1 MARKKV
7 VNETK
12 NAIIRVAI
20 EMFLER
26 GFTNTSVRAIAAE
39 LGISTGNITFYF
51 PSKEHLL
58 MVLVEMLCDSQWSML
73 EQQADEEETALMA
86 FCMETMT
93 VAVACEQNEIA
104 RDLFLSVF
112 QSELCRNLLRENH
125 VARAERIFS
134 EYCGDW
140 THQQFRIAEI
150 LVMGIQY
157 AVIIPTDVEIPLSER
172 IAGALNQILS
182 IYGVPENNRAEKIRR
197 ILALDY
203 NDIRQRVREG
213 SLRYVD
219 QLNMCLLRTLCVFS
233 Y

>member
-26 GFTNTSVRAIAAE
+26 GFTNTSARAIAAE

-150 LVMGIQY
+150 LVMGIQH

-172 IAGALNQILS
+172 IAAALNQILS

-203 NDIRQRVREG
+203 NDIRQRVREA

-219 QLNMCLLRTLCVFS
+219 QLNMASSDEREDV
-233 Y
+233 

>member
-112 QSELCRNLLRENH
+112 QSELCRNFLRENH

-157 AVIIPTDVEIPLSER
+157 AVIIPKDVEIPLSER

-219 QLNMCLLRTLCVFS
+219 QLNMASSDEREDV
-233 Y
+233 

>member
-26 GFTNTSVRAIAAE
+26 GFTNTSARAIAAE

-150 LVMGIQY
+150 LVMGIQH

-172 IAGALNQILS
+172 IASALNQILS

-219 QLNMCLLRTLCVFS
+219 QLNMASSDEREDV
-233 Y
+233 

>member
-93 VAVACEQNEIA
+93 VAAACEQNEIA

-112 QSELCRNLLRENH
+112 RSELCRNLLRENH

-150 LVMGIQY
+150 LVMGIQH

-172 IAGALNQILS
+172 IAAALNQILS

-203 NDIRQRVREG
+203 NDIRQRVHEG

-219 QLNMCLLRTLCVFS
+219 QLNMASSDEREDV
-233 Y
+233 

>member
-26 GFTNTSVRAIAAE
+26 GFTNTSARAIAAE

-93 VAVACEQNEIA
+93 VAAACEQNEIA

-150 LVMGIQY
+150 LVMGIQH
-157 AVIIPTDVEIPLSER
+157 AVIIPTDVEIPLAER
-172 IAGALNQILS
+172 IAAALNQILS

-219 QLNMCLLRTLCVFS
+219 QLNMASSDEREDV
-233 Y
+233 

>member
-26 GFTNTSVRAIAAE
+26 GFTNTSARAIAAE

-93 VAVACEQNEIA
+93 VAAACEQNEIA

-112 QSELCRNLLRENH
+112 RSELCRNLLRENH

-150 LVMGIQY
+150 LVMGIQH

-219 QLNMCLLRTLCVFS
+219 QLNMASSDEREDV
-233 Y
+233 

>member
-219 QLNMCLLRTLCVFS
+219 QLNMASSDEREDV
-233 Y
+233 

>member
-26 GFTNTSVRAIAAE
+26 GFTNTSTRAIAAE

-219 QLNMCLLRTLCVFS
+219 QLNMASSDKREDV
-233 Y
+233 

>member
-12 NAIIRVAI
+12 NTIIRVAI

-150 LVMGIQY
+150 LVMGIQH

-219 QLNMCLLRTLCVFS
+219 QLNMASSDEREDV
-233 Y
+233 

>member
-26 GFTNTSVRAIAAE
+26 GFTNTSARAIAAE

-93 VAVACEQNEIA
+93 VAAACEQNEIA

-150 LVMGIQY
+150 LVMGIQH
-157 AVIIPTDVEIPLSER
+157 AVIIPMDVEIPLSER

-219 QLNMCLLRTLCVFS
+219 QLNMASSDEREDV
-233 Y
+233 

>member
-26 GFTNTSVRAIAAE
+26 GFTNTSTRAIAAE

-134 EYCGDW
+134 KYCGDW

-150 LVMGIQY
+150 LVMGIQH

-172 IAGALNQILS
+172 IASALNQILS

-219 QLNMCLLRTLCVFS
+219 QLNMASSDKREDA
-233 Y
+233 

>member
-26 GFTNTSVRAIAAE
+26 GFTNTSARAIAAE

-150 LVMGIQY
+150 LVMGIQH

-203 NDIRQRVREG
+203 NDIRQRVREA

-219 QLNMCLLRTLCVFS
+219 QLNMASSDKREDA
-233 Y
+233 

>member
-26 GFTNTSVRAIAAE
+26 GFTNTSARAIAAE

-73 EQQADEEETALMA
+73 EQQADDEETALMA

-150 LVMGIQY
+150 LVMGIQH

-219 QLNMCLLRTLCVFS
+219 QLNMASSDEREDV
-233 Y
+233 

>member
-26 GFTNTSVRAIAAE
+26 GFTNTSARAIAAE

-150 LVMGIQY
+150 LVMGIQH
-157 AVIIPTDVEIPLSER
+157 AVIIPTDVEIPLPER
-172 IAGALNQILS
+172 IASALNQILS

-219 QLNMCLLRTLCVFS
+219 QLNMASSDAREDV
-233 Y
+233 

>member
-93 VAVACEQNEIA
+93 VAAACEQNEIA

-112 QSELCRNLLRENH
+112 QSELCRNFLRENH

-150 LVMGIQY
+150 LVMGIQH

-172 IAGALNQILS
+172 IAAALNQILS

-219 QLNMCLLRTLCVFS
+219 QLNMASSDEREDV
-233 Y
+233 

>member
-93 VAVACEQNEIA
+93 VAAACEQNEIA

-150 LVMGIQY
+150 LVMGIQH
-157 AVIIPTDVEIPLSER
+157 AVIIPTDVEIPLAER
-172 IAGALNQILS
+172 IAAALNQILS

-219 QLNMCLLRTLCVFS
+219 QLNMASSDEREDV
-233 Y
+233 

>member
-93 VAVACEQNEIA
+93 VAAACEQNEIA

-112 QSELCRNLLRENH
+112 QSELCRNFLRENH

-150 LVMGIQY
+150 LVMGIQH

-219 QLNMCLLRTLCVFS
+219 QLNMASSDEREDV
-233 Y
+233 

>member
-26 GFTNTSVRAIAAE
+26 GFTNTSARAIAAE

-58 MVLVEMLCDSQWSML
+58 RVLVEMLCDSQWSML

-219 QLNMCLLRTLCVFS
+219 QLNMASSDEREDV
-233 Y
+233 

>member
-26 GFTNTSVRAIAAE
+26 GFTNTSARAIAAE

-73 EQQADEEETALMA
+73 EQQADEAETALMA

-150 LVMGIQY
+150 LVMGIQH

-219 QLNMCLLRTLCVFS
+219 QLNMASSDEREDV
-233 Y
+233 

>member
-26 GFTNTSVRAIAAE
+26 GFTNTSARAIAAE

-93 VAVACEQNEIA
+93 VAAACEQNEIA

-150 LVMGIQY
+150 LVMGIQH

-172 IAGALNQILS
+172 IAAALNQILS

-219 QLNMCLLRTLCVFS
+219 QLNMASSDEREDV
-233 Y
+233 

>member
-26 GFTNTSVRAIAAE
+26 GFTNTSTRAIAAE

-150 LVMGIQY
+150 LVMGIQH

-172 IAGALNQILS
+172 IAAALNQILS

-219 QLNMCLLRTLCVFS
+219 QLNMASSDEREDV
-233 Y
+233 

>member
-26 GFTNTSVRAIAAE
+26 GFTNTSTRAIAAE

-150 LVMGIQY
+150 LVMGIQH

-172 IAGALNQILS
+172 IAAALNQILS

-197 ILALDY
+197 ILSLDY
-203 NDIRQRVREG
+203 NDIRQRVREA

-219 QLNMCLLRTLCVFS
+219 QLNMASSDEREDV
-233 Y
+233 

>member
-93 VAVACEQNEIA
+93 VAAACEQNEIA

-112 QSELCRNLLRENH
+112 RSELCRNLLRENH

-150 LVMGIQY
+150 LVMGIQH

-172 IAGALNQILS
+172 IAAALNQILS

-219 QLNMCLLRTLCVFS
+219 QLNMASSDEREDV
-233 Y
+233 

>member
-26 GFTNTSVRAIAAE
+26 GFTNTSARAIAAE

-219 QLNMCLLRTLCVFS
+219 QLNMASSDAREDV
-233 Y
+233 

>member
-26 GFTNTSVRAIAAE
+26 GFTNTSARAIAAE

-93 VAVACEQNEIA
+93 VAAACEQNEIA

-112 QSELCRNLLRENH
+112 QSELCRNFLRENH

-150 LVMGIQY
+150 LVMGIQH

-172 IAGALNQILS
+172 IAAALNQILS

-203 NDIRQRVREG
+203 NDIRQRVREA

-219 QLNMCLLRTLCVFS
+219 QLNMASSDEREDV
-233 Y
+233 

>member
-26 GFTNTSVRAIAAE
+26 GFTNTSARAIAAE

-112 QSELCRNLLRENH
+112 QSELCRNFLRENH

-150 LVMGIQY
+150 LVMGIQH

-172 IAGALNQILS
+172 IAAALNQILS

-219 QLNMCLLRTLCVFS
+219 QLNMASSDEREDV
-233 Y
+233 

>member
-26 GFTNTSVRAIAAE
+26 GFTNTSARAIAAE

-219 QLNMCLLRTLCVFS
+219 QLNMASSDER
-233 Y
+233 

>member
-26 GFTNTSVRAIAAE
+26 GFTNTSARAIAAE

-58 MVLVEMLCDSQWSML
+58 RVLVEMLCDSQWSML

-93 VAVACEQNEIA
+93 VAAACEQNEIA

-219 QLNMCLLRTLCVFS
+219 QLNMASSDEREDV
-233 Y
+233 

>member
-93 VAVACEQNEIA
+93 VAAACEQNEIA

-157 AVIIPTDVEIPLSER
+157 AVIIPTDVEIPLPER

-219 QLNMCLLRTLCVFS
+219 QLNMASSDEREDV
-233 Y
+233 

>member
-26 GFTNTSVRAIAAE
+26 GFTNTSARAIAAE

-58 MVLVEMLCDSQWSML
+58 MVLVEMLCDSQWSLL

-93 VAVACEQNEIA
+93 VAAACEQNEIA

-182 IYGVPENNRAEKIRR
+182 IYGVPENNRADKIRR

-219 QLNMCLLRTLCVFS
+219 QLNMASSDEREVV
-233 Y
+233 

>member
-73 EQQADEEETALMA
+73 EQQADEEETALMV

-93 VAVACEQNEIA
+93 VAAACEQNEIA

-112 QSELCRNLLRENH
+112 RSELCRNLLRENH

-150 LVMGIQY
+150 LVMGIQH
-157 AVIIPTDVEIPLSER
+157 AVIIPTDVEIPLAER
-172 IAGALNQILS
+172 IAAALNQILS

-203 NDIRQRVREG
+203 NDIRQRVHEG

-219 QLNMCLLRTLCVFS
+219 QLNMASSDEREDV
-233 Y
+233 

>member
-12 NAIIRVAI
+12 NAIIRVSI

-93 VAVACEQNEIA
+93 VAAACEQNEIA

-150 LVMGIQY
+150 LVMGIQH
-157 AVIIPTDVEIPLSER
+157 AVIIPMDVEIPLSER

-219 QLNMCLLRTLCVFS
+219 QLNMASSDEREDV
-233 Y
+233 

>member
-140 THQQFRIAEI
+140 THQQFLIAEI
-150 LVMGIQY
+150 LVMGIQH

-172 IAGALNQILS
+172 IAAALNQILS

-197 ILALDY
+197 ILAMDY

-219 QLNMCLLRTLCVFS
+219 QLNMASSDEREDV
-233 Y
+233 

>member
-26 GFTNTSVRAIAAE
+26 GFTNTSARAIAAE

-150 LVMGIQY
+150 LVMGIQH

-172 IAGALNQILS
+172 IAAALNQILS

-219 QLNMCLLRTLCVFS
+219 QLNMASSDEREDV
-233 Y
+233 

>member
-1 MARKKV
+1 
-7 VNETK
+7 
-12 NAIIRVAI
+12 
-20 EMFLER
+20 
-26 GFTNTSVRAIAAE
+26 
-39 LGISTGNITFYF
+39 
-51 PSKEHLL
+51 
-58 MVLVEMLCDSQWSML
+58 MLCDSQWSML
-73 EQQADEEETALMA
+73 EQQADEEETAVMA

-150 LVMGIQY
+150 LVMGIQH

-172 IAGALNQILS
+172 IAAALNQILS

-197 ILALDY
+197 ILSLDY
-203 NDIRQRVREG
+203 NDIRQRVREA

-219 QLNMCLLRTLCVFS
+219 QLNMASSDEREDV
-233 Y
+233 

>member
-26 GFTNTSVRAIAAE
+26 GFTNTSTRAIAAE

-58 MVLVEMLCDSQWSML
+58 RVLVEMLCDSQWSML

-93 VAVACEQNEIA
+93 VAAACEQNEIA

-150 LVMGIQY
+150 LVMGIQH

-219 QLNMCLLRTLCVFS
+219 QLNMASSDEREDV
-233 Y
+233 

>member
-26 GFTNTSVRAIAAE
+26 GFTNTSARAIAAE

-73 EQQADEEETALMA
+73 EQPADEAETALMA

-93 VAVACEQNEIA
+93 VAAACEQNEIA

-112 QSELCRNLLRENH
+112 QSELCRNFLRENH

-150 LVMGIQY
+150 LVMGIQH

-219 QLNMCLLRTLCVFS
+219 QLNMASSDEREDV
-233 Y
+233 

>member
-112 QSELCRNLLRENH
+112 QSELCWNFLRENH

-150 LVMGIQY
+150 LVMGIQH

-219 QLNMCLLRTLCVFS
+219 QLNMASSDEREDV
-233 Y
+233 

>member
-73 EQQADEEETALMA
+73 EQQADEEETALIA

-93 VAVACEQNEIA
+93 VAAACEQNEIA

-219 QLNMCLLRTLCVFS
+219 QLNMASSDEREDV
-233 Y
+233 